1 MKRWSDGVSGRKSLR
16 RQSVGDPQLTD
27 HELPIPSF
35 RNPVSA
41 IRNRNGSPT
50 APEQRMRGFLI
61 FVLAAGVVFVYLRQK
76 QNETPAASAKPVAIQ
91 AVGAKPTPAPLAPAP
106 RGQAS
111 EHNWMKRSLDRAR
124 DVTEQARAQGQES
137 QKP

>member
-1 MKRWSDGVSGRKSLR
+1 
-16 RQSVGDPQLTD
+16 
-27 HELPIPSF
+27 
-35 RNPVSA
+35 
-41 IRNRNGSPT
+41 
-50 APEQRMRGFLI
+50 MRGFIL
-61 FVLAAGVVFVYLRQK
+61 FVLIAGVAFVFLRQK
-76 QNETPAASAKPVAIQ
+76 PNEAPPSPANPVATH
-91 AVGAKPTPAPLAPAP
+91 ASGAKPTPAPLAPAP